1 MPKTRLHRFV
11 MRKICQ
17 HATSATNA
25 MELAGIADKQCGVG
39 TGALAK
45 HVVAPES
52 AIGLAANAS
61 NHPATAGDVDYKF
74 RVPPW
79 LGVHCIV
86 IWLCPMAKHGVG
98 GAAHRLATGGVGSSP
113 AVSIKETRVKV
124 LRHMLRTRDRWL
136 QPWQDIWQRRSFS
149 DSNQRQFV
157 QWDAERKA
165 IRERIKELAR
175 VAR

>member
-1 MPKTRLHRFV
+1 
-11 MRKICQ
+11 
-17 HATSATNA
+17 
-25 MELAGIADKQCGVG
+25 
-39 TGALAK
+39 
-45 HVVAPES
+45 
-52 AIGLAANAS
+52 
-61 NHPATAGDVDYKF
+61 
-74 RVPPW
+74 
-79 LGVHCIV
+79 
-86 IWLCPMAKHGVG
+86 
-98 GAAHRLATGGVGSSP
+98 
-113 AVSIKETRVKV
+113 V